1 MSCDNSNIR
10 QNYIVVGG
18 GESDIV
24 SACTAFYVTNIEA
37 CDPIS
42 GITINSNIFID
53 GEIGHGAPWQWQL
66 FNFDNYEK
74 DETII
79 WEGKK
84 QKLIFSHFS
93 QFNYNLENDTYL
105 PSSQHHIYTPLTMY
119 TENKGLKIIYDDYFN
134 KIKKTYTKYNT

>member
-18 GESDIV
+18 GDSDII

-53 GEIGHGAPWQWQL
+53 GETTI
-66 FNFDNYEK
+66 NDN
-74 DETII
+74 
-79 WEGKK
+79 
-84 QKLIFSHFS
+84 LILNSVSSGNS
-93 QFNYNLENDTYL
+93 QNVLVIDNNGVV
-105 PSSQHHIYTPLTMY
+105 MY
-119 TENKGLKIIYDDYFN
+119 TNNITGGGTSGTSGINGTSGTSGMELVRNISGMELVEHRWN
-134 KIKKTYTKYNT
+134 

>member
-42 GITINSNIFID
+42 GITINSNI
-53 GEIGHGAPWQWQL
+53 
-66 FNFDNYEK
+66 
-74 DETII
+74 
-79 WEGKK
+79 
-84 QKLIFSHFS
+84 
-93 QFNYNLENDTYL
+93 
-105 PSSQHHIYTPLTMY
+105 LTCS
-119 TENKGLKIIYDDYFN
+119 
-134 KIKKTYTKYNT
+134 

>member
-37 CDPIS
+37 CDPTS

-53 GEIGHGAPWQWQL
+53 GETTV
-66 FNFDNYEK
+66 NDNLILNRTKMTELEYEK
-74 DETII
+74 IKRKEFWCFGDKALELGFIDE
-79 WEGKK
+79 
-84 QKLIFSHFS
+84 LV
-93 QFNYNLENDTYL
+93 
-105 PSSQHHIYTPLTMY
+105 
-119 TENKGLKIIYDDYFN
+119 
-134 KIKKTYTKYNT
+134 